1 MYTLKNKW
9 VFAYVYGYQRA
20 EHYPLISVC
29 NFNYN
34 KLPKDAL
41 TRGVVY
47 FNRAD
52 NAIEEGK
59 RVLKAF
65 SGLVSPTT
73 FRQSSFSPA
82 LHPEKVID
90 LTYTSLKQL
99 DKHTYYILDF

>member
-1 MYTLKNKW
+1 MSKINGREWYIKAVNAKSRHDKSVKADNMYTLKNKW

-47 FNRAD
+47 
-52 NAIEEGK
+52 
-59 RVLKAF
+59 L
-65 SGLVSPTT
+65 
-73 FRQSSFSPA
+73 
-82 LHPEKVID
+82 
-90 LTYTSLKQL
+90 SLI
-99 DKHTYYILDF
+99 HI